1 MEFNISDLL
10 LPLLQP
16 PPSETEQKV
25 QVWCV
30 AVMSSSYLWQK
41 FKTITYHQRWE
52 VETEWNML
60 MAMKRPQIIPK
71 SNFPLRPDSPRMI
84 LNNFRKILYF
94 FLTLSLKISGHNM
107 QQTLDCRLIAVKFM
121 KCCRSLS
128 LGSDVQESKIPTQ
141 TSTTTGRLYSC
152 ITSSSN
158 VWDGKNVKFQHKMPQ
173 ISNLN
178 VVYARPSTLST
189 VHSTDTPKNGKG
201 QEWKHLINCYDRS

>member
-1 MEFNISDLL
+1 MRSRDRVKYADGYEATTNY
-10 LPLLQP
+10 
-16 PPSETEQKV
+16 SEIQFST
-25 QVWCV
+25 
-30 AVMSSSYLWQK
+30 
-41 FKTITYHQRWE
+41 
-52 VETEWNML
+52 
-60 MAMKRPQIIPK
+60 
-71 SNFPLRPDSPRMI
+71 SPRFSE
-84 LNNFRKILYF
+84 NDFKQFSKKFHTSFSHRAWKSPG
-94 FLTLSLKISGHNM
+94 TTCM

-141 TSTTTGRLYSC
+141 TSTTTGRFYSC

-173 ISNLN
+173 ISNLSTS
-178 VVYARPSTLST
+178 STLVRAHSASCS